1 MQDDGAVDVPYRVL
15 HAIVGHQFPVYF
27 INAVKSVLLMTGN
40 DDIIVVDNA
49 SNLPRL
55 TLELQSIAD
64 KESRVHLLLR
74 ETNDISRNSK
84 VGGLYDA
91 YNEVVSYALRQGY
104 DYLHIMQNDMQMLW
118 WDESIMRR
126 AREIYTEY
134 PQCVNISMLV
144 LPFFTLTLG
153 DNLEYIKPKLAFLRD
168 YGLTD
173 TGLYDLERW
182 RRLDMRFLDSETGH
196 AKKYL
201 SQGLCVFRHPL
212 PTVAPIPWPAVVRSG
227 RVKGRE
233 VQSSQQFLLQ
243 PLNPSQISQVKEA
256 TEPVCLENV
265 GIPWGWTC
273 LTPYWATDLRRV
285 DYWVYWYRAVRR
297 RGLRA
302 AWPRWERRGL
312 ATGTSLRRVQ
322 RRPRFGLLPIVFQP
336 IWYSTRRT
344 LEPRLVAS
352 WTRLTTPGKLSQ
364 TLTALKMLRISDSL
378 RVSQDRTE

>member
-27 INAVKSVLLMTGN
+27 INAVNSVLLMTGN

-49 SNLPRL
+49 SNLPML
-55 TLELQSIAD
+55 TNELWSIAD

-104 DYLHIMQNDMQMLW
+104 DYLHIMQNDMQLLW
-118 WDESIMRR
+118 WDESVMRH
-126 AREIYTEY
+126 AREIYAEY

-144 LPFFTLTLG
+144 LPFHTLTL
-153 DNLEYIKPKLAFLRD
+153 DDSLEYIKPKLAFLRG

-182 RRLDMRFLDSETGH
+182 RRLDMRFLDSESAH

-201 SQGLCVFRHPL
+201 SQGLRVFCHPL
-212 PTVAPIPWPAVVRSG
+212 PTVAFIPWPAVVRNG

-233 VQSSQQFLLQ
+233 VHSPQQFLLQ
-243 PLNPSQISQVKEA
+243 PLNPSEIGHVKEV
-256 TEPVCLENV
+256 TEPVCLESV

-273 LTPYWATDLRRV
+273 LTPYWVTDLRTI
-285 DYWVYWYRAVRR
+285 DYWVYWYRDIRR

-312 ATGTSLRRVQ
+312 PTGISLWRVQ
-322 RRPRFGLLPIVFQP
+322 KRPRFWLLPIVVQP
-336 IWYSTRRT
+336 IWHSTRRVLKT
-344 LEPRLVAS
+344 RLVAW
-352 WTRLTTPGKLSQ
+352 WTRLTTLDRLSQ
-364 TLTALKMLRISDSL
+364 TLVAPKMLRISGSL
-378 RVSQDRTE
+378 RLSHDLTE